1 MYTIYYL
8 KLRENILANVLLLD
22 STQKKNFDNKLINA
36 LVGLDKVLIC
46 ESSLEDRIKIML
58 AFSDFNFQKNLTKI
72 QVHKILKVK
81 KDKKL
86 ILNEEARK
94 QKESAFNLEKENCI
108 NKNIKCKIIE
118 KEKNNLINK
127 EEDNVLTGEKDSS
140 KDQNYY
146 IQQEEA
152 STPVS
157 EELYTLMNTKNTT
170 FKDNKIKLIE
180 EIDFSNSEND
190 IILSLGRKEIQK
202 ALNDAKLNIH
212 SILKKHRDYLNNLLD
227 EDHLILR
234 SSVKYNLLKKYLDGY
249 KITREFIDETITKVK
264 YDANKII
271 DKYKDEFYQ
280 YLLN

>member
-1 MYTIYYL
+1 M
-8 KLRENILANVLLLD
+8 
-22 STQKKNFDNKLINA
+22 
-36 LVGLDKVLIC
+36 
-46 ESSLEDRIKIML
+46 
-58 AFSDFNFQKNLTKI
+58 
-72 QVHKILKVK
+72 
-81 KDKKL
+81 
-86 ILNEEARK
+86 NEEARK

-157 EELYTLMNTKNTT
+157 EELYTLMNTENTT